1 MSYTGRVSGLLWRM
15 PGPSEPLPRLVE
27 VTIAE
32 VAEALEARP
41 DQQLHHR
48 IGQDVLVVYSVTA
61 DQRAIGVLLARGDD
75 SLVWRV
81 TAAKP
86 LSAAEFETWLER
98 GQS

>member
-1 MSYTGRVSGLLWRM
+1 M
-15 PGPSEPLPRLVE
+15 PAPGEPSARLVE
-27 VTIAE
+27 VTVAE

-48 IGQDVLVVYSVTA
+48 IGQDVLVVYSVTG
-61 DQRAIGVLLARGDD
+61 DQRALGVLLARDDD

-86 LSAAEFETWLER
+86 LSAAEFETWLGR
-98 GQS
+98 GRS